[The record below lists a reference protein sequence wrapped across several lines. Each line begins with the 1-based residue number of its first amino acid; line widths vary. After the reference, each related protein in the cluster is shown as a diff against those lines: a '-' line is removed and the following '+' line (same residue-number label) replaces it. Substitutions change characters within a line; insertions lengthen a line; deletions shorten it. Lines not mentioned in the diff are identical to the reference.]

1 MERIHGEFMAAALS
15 FGQITMPNGSALPL
29 AKREKFMAH
38 TFQGRRWEWVDPRAD
53 IEADINAINAG
64 LKSPQSVAAKLGL
77 DYEDL
82 LIEIKAAAD
91 MRKRLGVELAGTP
104 NPQQLAAAA
113 GAAAGQ
119 ANATPKE

>member
-1 MERIHGEFMAAALS
+1 
-15 FGQITMPNGSALPL
+15 
-29 AKREKFMAH
+29 
-38 TFQGRRWEWVDPRAD
+38 
-53 IEADINAINAG
+53 
-64 LKSPQSVAAKLGL
+64 VAAKLGL